1 MSDPKRSG
9 LMTAER
15 RDDDGEAS
23 LRPLSLADF
32 TGQAAARANLQVF
45 INAAKSRGDALDHVL
60 FVGPPGL
67 GKTTL
72 AQIVARELG
81 VNFRSTSGP
90 VIAKAGDLA
99 AQLTNLEERDV
110 LFIDEIHRL
119 NPAVEEILYPAMED
133 YQLDLII
140 GEGPAARSV
149 KIDLAK
155 FTLVAA
161 TTRLGLLTT
170 PLRDRF
176 GIPVRLNFYTV
187 DELEYI
193 VRRGARIMQMGIS
206 PDGALEVARRSRGT
220 PRIAGRLLRRVRDF
234 ALVAGAEIV
243 DRRIADEA
251 LSRLEVDSR
260 GLDQLD
266 RRYLDMIARNFGG
279 GPVGIE
285 TIAAGLSEPRDA
297 IEDIIE
303 PYLIQQGFL
312 QRTPRG
318 RVLTAVAWQHMGLAA
333 PAEIVQ
339 QSQFGLFTED
349 E

>member
-1 MSDPKRSG
+1 LSSTPRR
-9 LMTAER
+9 LVTAER
-15 RDDDGEAS
+15 RDDDGADGS
-23 LRPLSLADF
+23 LRPQRLSEF
-32 TGQAAARANLQVF
+32 IGQQQARSNLSVFIEAARA
-45 INAAKSRGDALDHVL
+45 RGEALDHVL

-81 VNFRSTSGP
+81 VNFRATSGP

-99 AQLTNLEERDV
+99 ALLTNLEERDV

-133 YQLDLII
+133 FQLDLII

-155 FTLVAA
+155 FTLIGA
-161 TTRLGLLTT
+161 TTRAGLLTN

-176 GIPVRLNFYTV
+176 GIPVRLNFYSES
-187 DELEYI
+187 ELEEI
-193 VRRGARIMQMGIS
+193 VNRGARVLGIGMTA
-206 PDGALEVARRSRGT
+206 DGANEIARRARGT

-234 ALVAGAEIV
+234 ALVAGATAI
-243 DRRIADEA
+243 DRASADRA
-251 LSRLEVDSR
+251 LVELEVDAA
-260 GLDQLD
+260 GLDAMD
-266 RRYLDMIARNFGG
+266 RRYLMTIAQNYGG

-285 TIAAGLSEPRDA
+285 TIAAALSEPRDA
-297 IEDIIE
+297 IEEIIE
-303 PYLIQQGFL
+303 PFLIQKGFL

-318 RVLTAVAWQHMGLAA
+318 RLLTSHAFRHLGLAE
-333 PAEIVQ
+333 PARDPA
-339 QSQFGLFTED
+339 QFGLFGEGPED
-349 E
+349 

>member
-1 MSDPKRSG
+1 MAAKALLTPEKR
-9 LMTAER
+9 E
-15 RDDDGEAS
+15 DDVETS
-23 LRPLSLADF
+23 LRPLSIADF
-32 TGQAAARANLQVF
+32 TGQRAARANLSVF
-45 INAAKSRGDALDHVL
+45 IEAAKARGDALDHVL

-149 KIDLAK
+149 KIELPK
-155 FTLVAA
+155 FTLVGA
-161 TTRLGLLTT
+161 TTRAGLLTT

-176 GIPVRLNFYTV
+176 GIPIRLEFYTV
-187 DELEYI
+187 DELELI
-193 VRRGARIMQMGIS
+193 VRRGARVLGIGMS
-206 PDGALEVARRSRGT
+206 EDGANEIAKRSRGT

-234 ALVAGAEIV
+234 AIV
-243 DRRIADEA
+243 EGSPTVTRELADKS
-251 LSRLEVDSR
+251 LRLLDVDPV
-260 GLDQLD
+260 GLDQMD
-266 RRYLDMIARNFGG
+266 RKYLTMIAHSFGG

-285 TIAAGLSEPRDA
+285 TIAAALSEPRDA
-297 IEDIIE
+297 IEEIIE
-303 PYLIQQGFL
+303 PYLIQKGFV

-318 RVLTAVAWQHMGLAA
+318 RVLTPHAFRHLGL
-333 PAEIVQ
+333 PEPSQ
-339 QSQFGLFTED
+339 DPTQFGLFGGGGED
-349 E
+349 A

>member
-1 MSDPKRSG
+1 MTTAPRLISSEKR
-9 LMTAER
+9 
-15 RDDDGEAS
+15 GEDADQT
-23 LRPLSLADF
+23 LRPQRLDDF
-32 TGQAAARANLQVF
+32 VGQAAARANLKVF
-45 INAAKSRGDALDHVL
+45 VDAARGRGEALDHVL

-72 AQIVARELG
+72 AQIMAREMG

-99 AQLTNLEERDV
+99 ALLTNLEDRDV

-133 YQLDLII
+133 FQLDLII

-149 KIDLAK
+149 KIDLAR

-161 TTRLGLLTT
+161 TTRLGLITN

-187 DELEYI
+187 EELEQI
-193 VRRGARIMQMGIS
+193 VRRGARILGLPLS
-206 PDGALEVARRSRGT
+206 DAGALEIARRAGGT

-234 ALVAGAEIV
+234 ATVAGADEV
-243 DRRIADEA
+243 SRTIADEA
-251 LSRLEVDSR
+251 LTRLEVDAL
-260 GLDQLD
+260 GLDALD
-266 RRYLDMIARNFGG
+266 RRYLSMIARNFGG

-285 TIAAGLSEPRDA
+285 TIAAALSEPRDA

-303 PYLIQQGFL
+303 PYLIQQGFI

-318 RVLTAVAWQHMGLAA
+318 RVLTANAWRHLGLDVPKDIA
-333 PAEIVQ
+333 Q
-339 QSQFGLFTED
+339 QQINLFQE